1 MPATPAL
8 TAYLDTCI
16 VSGLA
21 KNDVAP
27 TEIEALLRIL
37 QAGQAGKV
45 NLVTSAVTKREI
57 SRIPDQFRVP
67 HSAIY
72 LLLGNVRSAPT
83 LITRSH
89 VLPSPILQAVWHQD
103 PLFAQL
109 QRLLPDVGDAE
120 HTFQAAQCKASH
132 LVTVD
137 RPTFLRHFAAV
148 EQLCGVRLVTP
159 MVFERTTC
167 ISIRE

>member
-21 KNDVAP
+21 KNDLAP
-27 TEIEALLRIL
+27 TETEALLRIL
-37 QAGQAGKV
+37 QAGKV
-45 NLVTSAVTKREI
+45 NLVTSAVTKRELC
-57 SRIPDQFRVP
+57 RIPDQFRGP

-83 LITRSH
+83 HITRSR
-89 VLPSPILQAVWHQD
+89 VLPSPMLQAVWHQD

-109 QRLLPDVGDAE
+109 QRLLPDAGDAE
-120 HTFQAAQCKASH
+120 HTFQAAQCRASH

-137 RPTFLRHFAAV
+137 RQSFLRHFAAV
-148 EQLCGVRLVTP
+148 KQLCGVRLVTP
-159 MVFERTTC
+159 VDFESTTC